1 MSKTASMI
9 RINVGSTAGL
19 AGSYESNAAEIN
31 KLCRIS
37 SLAELERLVKNT
49 LPEYPFAYISA
60 TGRKLDSRWMEL
72 VVGALCVDELRGC
85 FASGFRI
92 QARSDDHLER
102 HFPPVRSALVAVP
115 LDSPPEIDVEEL
127 KVMYDVIVLRSN
139 LIKNATFLFYRTPE
153 SRREESKEEIRAVL
167 DAPGAVEV
175 WSAVDGMQ
183 DEWYCVGVRENDK
196 KTKMVLAD
204 PETFGV
210 FLITDEL
217 LVSKTRYFLLGADDL
232 PELFD
237 KMRRAVCTKMPIF
250 YVTPSIKKL
259 EKAEKKHK
267 AMRAALCGEYNAD
280 LDPEYAYGDCC
291 RHETGAALDAAEAA
305 GCHILTL
312 EPVSACRPR
321 YAWNKS
327 QLPFDSFLKYMQLC
341 EVETVIVPNKEM
353 RRIAECILSL
363 DRGGADF
370 NSVKTYVDEEMQGF
384 PLEKMK

>member
-1 MSKTASMI
+1 MSTV
-9 RINVGSTAGL
+9 RINVGSATAL
-19 AGSYESNAAEIN
+19 AGSYESKKEEIN

-49 LPEYPFAYISA
+49 LPEYPFAFTNA
-60 TGRKLDSRWMEL
+60 TGRKLESRWMEL

-92 QARSDDHLER
+92 QARADDHLDR
-102 HFPPVRSALVAVP
+102 HFPPVRSALVAIP
-115 LDSPPEIDVEEL
+115 HNAPPEIDTEEL
-127 KVMYDVIVLRSN
+127 KTMYDVIVLKSN
-139 LIKNATFLFYRTPE
+139 LMKNATFLFYRTPE
-153 SRREESKEEIRAVL
+153 SQKEQAKEEIREVL
-167 DAPGAVEV
+167 EAPGATEV
-175 WSAVDGMQ
+175 WSMVDGMQ

-196 KTKMVLAD
+196 KMKMVLAD

-210 FLITDEL
+210 FVITDEP
-217 LVSKTRYFLLGADDL
+217 LVSKTRYFLLGADEL
-232 PELFD
+232 PEVFD
-237 KMRRAVCTKMPIF
+237 NMRRALCIKMPIC
-250 YVTPSIKKL
+250 YVTPAIKKL
-259 EKAEKKHK
+259 EKADKKHK

-291 RHETGAALDAAEAA
+291 RHETGATLDAAEAA

-312 EPVSACRPR
+312 EPVAACRPR